1 MEGEG
6 VLNWDRKR
14 NAFNTTS
21 NGFASG
27 RSCDNKL
34 SREKMLIKAE
44 FPMKREIHQQARNQ
58 HTDPQEPQSQVS
70 LVRLS

>member
-1 MEGEG
+1 MRVDGSDSALYVTMEGEG

-14 NAFNTTS
+14 NAFDTTS

-34 SREKMLIKAE
+34 SREKC
-44 FPMKREIHQQARNQ
+44 
-58 HTDPQEPQSQVS
+58 
-70 LVRLS
+70 